1 MKLINDWK
9 DWWRWW
15 SLRLT
20 AMGAMVSGYLI
31 ANPDIAVTMWMS
43 MPEDI
48 RSYMPAQYMP
58 LIGLIIVGV
67 GQVARFL
74 KQNQPNSI
82 GAKLAETVPLLI
94 TEEEPANPVE
104 GLHVYS
110 KKQGQLIFYKGGKW
124 YGYKQLG

>member
-20 AMGAMVSGYLI
+20 ALGTMVSGYLI

-58 LIGLIIVGV
+58 AIGLVIVGV

-74 KQNQPNSI
+74 KQHQPKSI
-82 GAKLAETVPLLI
+82 GTTLAGSVPLLI
-94 TEEEPANPVE
+94 TDDLPSNPVE
-104 GLHVYS
+104 GLHVWLR
-110 KKQGQLIFYKGGKW
+110 KKGVLAKYRNGKW
-124 YGYKQLG
+124 YGYK